1 MPDQSELE
9 EFRDLNDE
17 LYSSVLPAPRST
29 VAVYNALADR
39 LGLLGPDGMISE
51 ELRRFAGAIVV
62 RCAEA
67 AGGTAGEQILKQ
79 LLPEPLEQAK
89 ATMAAYRAELDEEL
103 RNTGGG
109 RVQ

>member
-17 LYSSVLPAPRST
+17 LFSSVLPAPRST

-39 LGLLGPDGMISE
+39 LGLLGADGMISE
-51 ELRRFAGAIVV
+51 ELRKFAGAIVV

-67 AGGTAGEQILKQ
+67 AGGAAGEQILKQ
-79 LLPEPLEQAK
+79 LLPESLEQARG
-89 ATMAAYRAELDEEL
+89 TMAAYRAELEEEL
-103 RNTGGG
+103 RNAGGG